1 MRFQPPDKL
10 IAGFLLISA
19 SAMPVLR
26 AQAPAAISGPDSLPI
41 QIDRLFAKAISDT
54 LPGCV
59 VGVDRQGAPRVYR
72 AFGVTSLE
80 NPTPIDTATIFEAGS
95 VSKQFTAAAI
105 VLLAQRKKLSLDD
118 QVRRWLPELSASL
131 PPMTIRQLLHHES
144 GWRDWG
150 DLVELAGWPRGTRTF
165 TMDDAL
171 ALLARQR
178 SLNFTPGAEYLYS
191 NSNFVLA
198 ALIIARASGQSFADY
213 TRQAVFAPLGMTST
227 QWRADFSTVLPRRA
241 AAWSSD
247 DSGLWHLDMPFEN
260 VIGHGGLLTTVPDL
274 LRWQAN
280 FATPALGGTA
290 FVREMETPGLFNNGA
305 RNDYALGL
313 GLGTSHGH
321 RTVSHSGA
329 TAGYRAYVG
338 RVPDKGVA
346 VALLCNNGNLA
357 GSTLGSALLD
367 LAMGEAPV
375 PEPEHPPEFGDSAK
389 TGARA
394 QLAGTY
400 RNERTEQPVT
410 VLAFADG
417 ITINT
422 WTGYRATTDSTFV
435 DEAGSRTVRFYPAS
449 PKSPRQFRLVTAIQ
463 DSVTYTRVEPWAP
476 SAASL
481 GKYAGRYH
489 SDEVDADWTIAVKG
503 GTLFH
508 IRRDGMPDPLQ
519 PRYQDSFTSASGWLV
534 LFRRSGRLVI
544 GLDAGSTRTRK
555 VGFRKE

>member
-1 MRFQPPDKL
+1 MIRRHCQML
-10 IAGFLLISA
+10 AAMVFLTVAPELA
-19 SAMPVLR
+19 
-26 AQAPAAISGPDSLPI
+26 AQGTDSLPAR
-41 QIDRLFAKAISDT
+41 IDRLFAKAISDT

-59 VGVDRQGAPRVYR
+59 IGVDRQRLPRVYR

-105 VLLAQRKKLSLDD
+105 VLLAQQKKLSLDD
-118 QVRRWLPELSASL
+118 QVRRWLPELSGSL

-178 SLNFTPGAEYLYS
+178 GLNFTPGAEYLYS

-198 ALIIARASGQSFADY
+198 ALIIARASGQSFTDY
-213 TRQAVFAPLGMTST
+213 THQSIFAPLGMTST
-227 QWRADFSTVLPRRA
+227 QWRADFSIVLPRRA

-247 DSGLWHLDMPFEN
+247 DAGLWHLDMPFEN

-280 FATPALGGTA
+280 FASPTLGGTA
-290 FVREMETPGLFNNGA
+290 LVGVMETPGIFSNGA

-367 LAMGEAPV
+367 LATGETPA
-375 PEPEHPPEFGDSAK
+375 PEPMHPPEFGDSAR

-394 QLAGTY
+394 LLAGMY

-410 VLAFADG
+410 VLAFANG

-422 WTGYRATTDSTFV
+422 WTGYRATSDSTFV
-435 DEAGSRTVRFYPAS
+435 DDAGTRTVRFYPVSSKA
-449 PKSPRQFRLVTAIQ
+449 PRQFRLVTEVQ
-463 DSVTYTRVEPWAP
+463 DSVTYTNVEPWAP

-489 SDEVDADWTIAVKG
+489 SDEVDADWIFVVKG

-508 IRRDGMPDPLQ
+508 VSRDGVPDPLQ
-519 PRYQDSFTSASGWLV
+519 PRYQDAFTSASGWLV
-534 LFRRSGRLVI
+534 LFRRNGRLVI
-544 GLDAGSTRTRK
+544 GLDAGSMRTRK